1 MRDGT
6 ASRSG
11 LWAPSWRFHVKH
23 EARALRISETLS
35 EDVVCKLKKYVRLLA
50 RWNNVTNLT
59 AADSFDRLWD
69 RHIEDSI
76 YIQKSCPT
84 ARLWLDVGSGAGFP
98 AIVIAS
104 ILSEADGA
112 RVHCVESDGRKCAF
126 LRVVADRLKIPV
138 KVHQARIETLSPDAA
153 PRVEVVT
160 ARAFSSL
167 RQTLTATKRYL
178 DQGAIAILPRGRS
191 ALSEVVDL
199 DSSGYTITIKPN
211 PNHSD
216 GVILHVEN
224 RDREL

>member
-1 MRDGT
+1 M
-6 ASRSG
+6 
-11 LWAPSWRFHVKH
+11 KH
-23 EARALRISETLS
+23 EAWTLRISETLP
-35 EDVVCKLKKYVRLLA
+35 EGVVRKLRDYVHLLA
-50 RWNNVTNLT
+50 RWKTVTNLT
-59 AADSFDRLWD
+59 AADSFNQIWD

-112 RVHCVESDGRKCAF
+112 RVDCVESDGRKCAF
-126 LRVVADRLKIPV
+126 LRVVADRLQIPV
-138 KVHQARIETLSPDAA
+138 KVHQSRIETLSPGAVRHVD
-153 PRVEVVT
+153 VVT

-167 RQTLTATKRYL
+167 QHTLKVTKRYL
-178 DQGAIAILPRGRS
+178 DQGAIALLPRGRS
-191 ALSEVVDL
+191 ALKEVEAL
-199 DSSGYTITIKPN
+199 DGSGYTITIKPN